1 LLEEAN
7 RVGSTLVFVSH
18 DPTLESLFS
27 RSVHLPT
34 LNRARGML

>member
-1 LLEEAN
+1 
-7 RVGSTLVFVSH
+7 SH